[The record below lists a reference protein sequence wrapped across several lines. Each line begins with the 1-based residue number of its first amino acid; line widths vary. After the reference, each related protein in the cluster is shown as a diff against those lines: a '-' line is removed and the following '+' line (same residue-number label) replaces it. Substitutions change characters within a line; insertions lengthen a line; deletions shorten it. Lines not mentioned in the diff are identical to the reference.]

1 MMSLITCR
9 DPAIYK

>member
-1 MMSLITCR
+1 MSLITCR